1 MFVRAWKTVES
12 SFERLFTVCGGVVIC
27 LVCAVAAFRLRGTDL
42 RRLLRQMVF
51 IGVQTFPI
59 AIVFGL
65 FTGMIFSLNLGLPLM
80 DFGVEDRIG
89 TALGVSL
96 VRELAPVFTAFI
108 LAARVGASI
117 AAELGTM
124 SVSEEID
131 SLRVMGI
138 DPNRYLAMPR
148 IVGAIL
154 ISPLLTVYSCAAGM
168 IGGLLLARS
177 YFNVGSTMFWTR
189 VLESVDMKEISTGL
203 LKAVVFAALYSSI
216 CVYFGM
222 TTRGGAEGVGRSTT
236 RAVVVSLSAILVADF
251 LLTRALFG

>member
-1 MFVRAWKTVES
+1 
-12 SFERLFTVCGGVVIC
+12 
-27 LVCAVAAFRLRGTDL
+27 
-42 RRLLRQMVF
+42 
-51 IGVQTFPI
+51 
-59 AIVFGL
+59 
-65 FTGMIFSLNLGLPLM
+65 MIFSLNLGLPLK

-89 TALGVSL
+89 SALGVAL

-108 LAARVGASI
+108 LAARVGAAI
-117 AAELGTM
+117 TAELGTM

-138 DPNRYLAMPR
+138 SPDRYLAMPR
-148 IVGAIL
+148 IVGALL

-168 IGGLLLARS
+168 IGGQLLAKS
-177 YFNVGSTMFWTR
+177 YFSVSNTVFWTR
-189 VLESVDMKEISTGL
+189 VYQSIDFKEIGTGL
-203 LKAVVFAALYSSI
+203 LKSVVFAALYSAI
-216 CVYFGM
+216 CVHFGM